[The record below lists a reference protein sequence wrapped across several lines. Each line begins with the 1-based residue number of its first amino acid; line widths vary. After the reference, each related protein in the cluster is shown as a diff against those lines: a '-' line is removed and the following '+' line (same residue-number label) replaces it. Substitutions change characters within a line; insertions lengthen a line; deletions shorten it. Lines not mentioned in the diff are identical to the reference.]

1 MGVARSAGDGRAGG
15 RAQRRGGLCSG
26 SWGLGPT
33 SAARALQEAELRAFA
48 QKARRA
54 RSVVGCLRITFRSP
68 ALLGT
73 RQRRPGP
80 YTSRTGSPEPGGQ
93 WKRQS
98 GDSQPCRPQASR
110 RASAPGFWRKAGCP
124 GVAMATDAGFGTPRV
139 AQGLAATSAAPM
151 EVYGDSAPET
161 EECWRIIKNL
171 ECTLE
176 QFRLS
181 PRLALLGGSW
191 IGQHPVQQLF
201 TISDDLKVG
210 FFSTDHATQ
219 TDSSEI
225 LPLKELSLATQNLV
239 QITKSL
245 QVDFGFLKQ
254 LIQLKFEDRLKE
266 ESCRLFNSLHDR
278 IMTIEKHYQQNEES
292 LRKCY
297 NQQLADAIGTIKG
310 MYQQYFEVE
319 EEKTSLH
326 DAMTV
331 KMNILLKRLREKEE
345 VIKELREELDQY
357 EEYGFQKVDSFIKE
371 SSPLRTT
378 LEKENSEFR
387 TENERL
393 LQVISELEEEIQLN
407 VKENSVLEDEIISLK
422 EMADKD
428 HKTIQK
434 LIGGRD
440 RLISELELEKS
451 LVQDMVNKQK
461 EDLEMRRK
469 YDAIVAKSPRS
480 TKGKEALSSQWPSQP
495 KSAGASS
502 LRPRS
507 SSILSSPTKTK
518 RVKSPKKTLKEE
530 PPTATHVVPAVMH
543 GEKMQPSVAKIE
555 EEKRVLEEQIQ
566 VLKSKL
572 EREKKK
578 SERIK
583 KDSEHIS
590 KNWEKKFLILRNS
603 FHVLKNEMFTRHTLF
618 RQFAV
623 LADTS
628 FNYVK
633 VKPLFVQSKMNLATV
648 STSSTSVDHSPSVD
662 NQYDDLSSDQISLP
676 LSPQVRLENLEE
688 ESPEE
693 KQSTPQNTTESDT
706 DRLE

>member
-1 MGVARSAGDGRAGG
+1 MPQDE
-15 RAQRRGGLCSG
+15 
-26 SWGLGPT
+26 T
-33 SAARALQEAELRAFA
+33 KEIINTEAELRAFA
-48 QKARRA
+48 QEKVQRV
-54 RSVVGCLRITFRSP
+54 RSVVGYRRVIFRNP

-73 RQRRPGP
+73 RQRQPGP
-80 YTSRTGSPEPGGQ
+80 YMSRTGSPEPGGQ

-98 GDSQPCRPQASR
+98 GDSRPRRPQASR

-124 GVAMATDAGFGTPRV
+124 GVAMATDAGFWTPR
-139 AQGLAATSAAPM
+139 APHSPAATSAAPM
-151 EVYGDSAPET
+151 EVCGDSAPET

-171 ECTLE
+171 ESTLE

-181 PRLALLGGSW
+181 PR
-191 IGQHPVQQLF
+191 F

-225 LPLKELSLATQNLV
+225 LPLKELSSATQNLV

-266 ESCRLFNSLHDR
+266 ESYRLFNSLHDR
-278 IMTIEKHYQQNEES
+278 IMTIEKRYQQNGDS

-331 KMNILLKRLREKEE
+331 KMNILSKRLREKEE

-378 LEKENSEFR
+378 LEKENLEFKM
-387 TENERL
+387 ENERL

-422 EMADKD
+422 EMAEKD

-434 LIGGRD
+434 LIDGRD

-461 EDLEMRRK
+461 EELEMRRK

-480 TKGKEALSSQWPSQP
+480 TKGKETPSSQWPSQP
-495 KSAGASS
+495 KSAAVSS

-507 SSILSSPTKTK
+507 SSIGSSPSKIK

-530 PPTATHVVPAVMH
+530 PPTVRL
-543 GEKMQPSVAKIE
+543 KC
-555 EEKRVLEEQIQ
+555 VLEERIQ
-566 VLKSKL
+566 ALKSKL
-572 EREKKK
+572 EKEKKK

-583 KDSEHIS
+583 KESEHIN

-633 VKPLFVQSKMNLATV
+633 VKPLFVQSKMNLATET
-648 STSSTSVDHSPSVD
+648 TSSTSVDHSPSVD
-662 NQYDDLSSDQISLP
+662 IKSDDVGSNQISLP
-676 LSPQVRLENLEE
+676 LSPQVRSENLEE

-693 KQSTPQNTTESDT
+693 EQSTPRNTAERDT
-706 DRLE
+706 GAPECRILTGASHLKRTLSARSVRTFPNPSRNRWLVRGERGAQTLSRRHIHPGAPWTQWGAPAP

>member
-1 MGVARSAGDGRAGG
+1 
-15 RAQRRGGLCSG
+15 
-26 SWGLGPT
+26 
-33 SAARALQEAELRAFA
+33 
-48 QKARRA
+48 
-54 RSVVGCLRITFRSP
+54 
-68 ALLGT
+68 
-73 RQRRPGP
+73 
-80 YTSRTGSPEPGGQ
+80 
-93 WKRQS
+93 
-98 GDSQPCRPQASR
+98 
-110 RASAPGFWRKAGCP
+110 
-124 GVAMATDAGFGTPRV
+124 MATDAGFGTPRV
-139 AQGLAATSAAPM
+139 AHGLAATSATPM

-181 PRLALLGGSW
+181 PR
-191 IGQHPVQQLF
+191 F

-378 LEKENSEFR
+378 LEKENSEFK

-469 YDAIVAKSPRS
+469 YDAIVVKSPRS
-480 TKGKEALSSQWPSQP
+480 TKGKETLSTQWPSQP

-530 PPTATHVVPAVMH
+530 PPT
-543 GEKMQPSVAKIE
+543 IE
-555 EEKRVLEEQIQ
+555 EEKLVLEEQIQ

-572 EREKKK
+572 EREKRK

-648 STSSTSVDHSPSVD
+648 STSSTSVD
-662 NQYDDLSSDQISLP
+662 NQYDDVGSAQISLP

-706 DRLE
+706 DRPECRLLIGELRLKRTRSARSERTFPNPSRARWLVRGERGAQTQSRRHIPLRAPWAQRGAPAP

>member
-1 MGVARSAGDGRAGG
+1 MGES
-15 RAQRRGGLCSG
+15 
-26 SWGLGPT
+26 
-33 SAARALQEAELRAFA
+33 
-48 QKARRA
+48 
-54 RSVVGCLRITFRSP
+54 
-68 ALLGT
+68 
-73 RQRRPGP
+73 
-80 YTSRTGSPEPGGQ
+80 
-93 WKRQS
+93 S
-98 GDSQPCRPQASR
+98 GD
-110 RASAPGFWRKAGCP
+110 
-124 GVAMATDAGFGTPRV
+124 
-139 AQGLAATSAAPM
+139 
-151 EVYGDSAPET
+151 
-161 EECWRIIKNL
+161 ECDQR
-171 ECTLE
+171 
-176 QFRLS
+176 
-181 PRLALLGGSW
+181 
-191 IGQHPVQQLF
+191 F

-331 KMNILLKRLREKEE
+331 KMNILSKRLREKEE

-357 EEYGFQKVDSFIKE
+357 EEYGFQKVDSFSKE

-378 LEKENSEFR
+378 LEKENSEFK

-440 RLISELELEKS
+440 RLINELELEKS

-480 TKGKEALSSQWPSQP
+480 TKGKETPSAQWPSQP

-507 SSILSSPTKTK
+507 SSIRSSPSKTK

-530 PPTATHVVPAVMH
+530 PPTVRL
-543 GEKMQPSVAKIE
+543 
-555 EEKRVLEEQIQ
+555 KRVLEEQIQ
-566 VLKSKL
+566 VLKSRL

-662 NQYDDLSSDQISLP
+662 NQYDGSDQISLP

-693 KQSTPQNTTESDT
+693 KHSTPQNTTESDT
-706 DRLE
+706 GRSEEREVRALSAPFHTLQEPAGWCVVSGAHRPRAAATSIRALPGLSGVPQRLRPATTKQCAGASPKRRQRNSLFGTGADPPTRESVGVKRRGSAKTQDPPSGTRGDSQVSESRGGLETRAPTTAAVGAGASAQRQNQLAAACAPGHGALCRRPPEGFPPGQEALLPRVSPKEALGPISCPPSGRSAPSLLAAS

>member
-1 MGVARSAGDGRAGG
+1 MPNTSFSGSEIGVISEDVTLNRAGE
-15 RAQRRGGLCSG
+15 STPP
-26 SWGLGPT
+26 S
-33 SAARALQEAELRAFA
+33 ARALQEAELRAFAQEAELRAFA

-54 RSVVGCLRITFRSP
+54 QSVVGCRRVIFRSP
-68 ALLGT
+68 TLLGT
-73 RQRRPGP
+73 RQRRPCP

-98 GDSQPCRPQASR
+98 GDSRPCRPQPFR
-110 RASAPGFWRKAGCP
+110 RASAPGFWRKAGCL
-124 GVAMATDAGFGTPRV
+124 GVAMATDAGFGTPP
-139 AQGLAATSAAPM
+139 AAHGLAATSAAPM

-181 PRLALLGGSW
+181 PR
-191 IGQHPVQQLF
+191 F

-319 EEKTSLH
+319 EEKTSLQ

-357 EEYGFQKVDSFIKE
+357 EENGSQKVDSFIKE

-378 LEKENSEFR
+378 LEKENLEFK

-440 RLISELELEKS
+440 RLVSELELEKS

-469 YDAIVAKSPRS
+469 YDAIVAKRPRS
-480 TKGKEALSSQWPSQP
+480 TKGKETLSAQWPSQP

-507 SSILSSPTKTK
+507 SSIRSSPSKTK

-530 PPTATHVVPAVMH
+530 PPTATHAVPAVMH
-543 GEKMQPSVAKIE
+543 GEKMQASMAKIE

-572 EREKKK
+572 EKEKKK

-583 KDSEHIS
+583 NESEHIS

-662 NQYDDLSSDQISLP
+662 IKYEDVGSDQISLP

-688 ESPEE
+688 EFPEE
-693 KQSTPQNTTESDT
+693 KQSTPQNTTESYT
-706 DRLE
+706 GPPE

>member
-1 MGVARSAGDGRAGG
+1 MALP
-15 RAQRRGGLCSG
+15 AQLPPLNCV
-26 SWGLGPT
+26 
-33 SAARALQEAELRAFA
+33 
-48 QKARRA
+48 K
-54 RSVVGCLRITFRSP
+54 
-68 ALLGT
+68 
-73 RQRRPGP
+73 
-80 YTSRTGSPEPGGQ
+80 
-93 WKRQS
+93 
-98 GDSQPCRPQASR
+98 
-110 RASAPGFWRKAGCP
+110 
-124 GVAMATDAGFGTPRV
+124 
-139 AQGLAATSAAPM
+139 
-151 EVYGDSAPET
+151 
-161 EECWRIIKNL
+161 
-171 ECTLE
+171 
-176 QFRLS
+176 
-181 PRLALLGGSW
+181 
-191 IGQHPVQQLF
+191 F

-254 LIQLKFEDRLKE
+254 LMQLKFEDRLKE
-266 ESCRLFNSLHDR
+266 ESYRLFTTLHDR
-278 IMTIEKHYQQNEES
+278 IMAAEKHYQQNGES

-357 EEYGFQKVDSFIKE
+357 EEYGFQRVDSFTKE

-378 LEKENSEFR
+378 LEKENLEFK

-422 EMADKD
+422 EMAEKD

-434 LIGGRD
+434 LIDGRD

-480 TKGKEALSSQWPSQP
+480 TKGKEIPSSQWPSQT
-495 KSAGASS
+495 KSAGVST

-507 SSILSSPTKTK
+507 SSLSSSPSKIK
-518 RVKSPKKTLKEE
+518 RVKSSKKTLKEE
-530 PPTATHVVPAVMH
+530 PPT
-543 GEKMQPSVAKIE
+543 IE

-572 EREKKK
+572 EKEKKK
-578 SERIK
+578 SE
-583 KDSEHIS
+583 
-590 KNWEKKFLILRNS
+590 S

-633 VKPLFVQSKMNLATV
+633 VKPLFVQSKTNLATV
-648 STSSTSVDHSPSVD
+648 TTSATSVDHSPSVD
-662 NQYDDLSSDQISLP
+662 IKYEDVGSNQISLP
-676 LSPQVRLENLEE
+676 LSPQVRSENLEE
-688 ESPEE
+688 ESQEE

-706 DRLE
+706 DAPE

>member
-1 MGVARSAGDGRAGG
+1 
-15 RAQRRGGLCSG
+15 
-26 SWGLGPT
+26 
-33 SAARALQEAELRAFA
+33 
-48 QKARRA
+48 
-54 RSVVGCLRITFRSP
+54 
-68 ALLGT
+68 
-73 RQRRPGP
+73 
-80 YTSRTGSPEPGGQ
+80 
-93 WKRQS
+93 
-98 GDSQPCRPQASR
+98 
-110 RASAPGFWRKAGCP
+110 
-124 GVAMATDAGFGTPRV
+124 MATDAGFWISQ
-139 AQGLAATSAAPM
+139 AAHSLAATSAAPM
-151 EVYGDSAPET
+151 EVYGDWAPET

-171 ECTLE
+171 ESTLE

-181 PRLALLGGSW
+181 PR
-191 IGQHPVQQLF
+191 F

-254 LIQLKFEDRLKE
+254 LIQLRFEDRLKE
-266 ESCRLFNSLHDR
+266 ESYRLFASLRDR

-331 KMNILLKRLREKEE
+331 KMNILSKRLREKEE

-371 SSPLRTT
+371 SSPLKTT
-378 LEKENSEFR
+378 LEKENLEFKM
-387 TENERL
+387 ENERL
-393 LQVISELEEEIQLN
+393 LQVISELEEEIQLS

-422 EMADKD
+422 EIAEKD

-434 LIGGRD
+434 
-440 RLISELELEKS
+440 
-451 LVQDMVNKQK
+451 VNKQK

-469 YDAIVAKSPRS
+469 YDAIVAK
-480 TKGKEALSSQWPSQP
+480 
-495 KSAGASS
+495 
-502 LRPRS
+502 
-507 SSILSSPTKTK
+507 
-518 RVKSPKKTLKEE
+518 
-530 PPTATHVVPAVMH
+530 ATHEVPAVMQ
-543 GEKMQPSVAKIE
+543 GEKIKQSVAKIE
-555 EEKRVLEEQIQ
+555 EEKRVLEHQIQ
-566 VLKSKL
+566 VLTSKL

-578 SERIK
+578 SE
-583 KDSEHIS
+583 
-590 KNWEKKFLILRNS
+590 S

-628 FNYVK
+628 FNYVR
-633 VKPLFVQSKMNLATV
+633 VKPLFVQSKTNLATV
-648 STSSTSVDHSPSVD
+648 TTSSTSVDHSSSVNIKYED
-662 NQYDDLSSDQISLP
+662 VGNNQISFP
-676 LSPQVRLENLEE
+676 LSQQVRSEYLEE
-688 ESPEE
+688 ESRKE
-693 KQSTPQNTTESDT
+693 KQSTPQNTTESNT
-706 DRLE
+706 AAPE